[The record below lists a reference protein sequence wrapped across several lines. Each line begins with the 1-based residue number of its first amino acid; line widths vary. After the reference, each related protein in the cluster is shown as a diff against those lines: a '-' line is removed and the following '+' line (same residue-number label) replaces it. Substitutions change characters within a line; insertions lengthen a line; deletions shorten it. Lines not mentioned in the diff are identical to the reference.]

1 MQIPSETHQFQLG
14 LVTMQLCSE
23 VPPYRLWW
31 NAWAS
36 AAPDGARASTTKTRL
51 DEEMNEW
58 VMLGSRKSGW
68 LMWETHTHKPPI
80 LDGLYMFI
88 HVYTCLY
95 MFIHVYTCLYMF
107 IHVYTCLYMFIPYT
121 THLLHCRGWFIIG
134 FATLVVSSWWMMKT
148 SFILGAGAVCLNQLY
163 ASVLLWACPYW
174 LFRGPTSYWKF
185 DAVDFLG

>member
-1 MQIPSETHQFQLG
+1 MLLASCCEMHHWRLCHESVLPWWSLRHTGHQYPKRYICICQRSHFIPTIILDSDSWWILDMQIPSETHQFQLG

-80 LDGLYMFI
+80 LDALYMFI
-88 HVYTCLY
+88 HVFTCLY
-95 MFIHVYTCLYMF
+95 MFIHVYTRLYMF
-107 IHVYTCLYMFIPYT
+107 IHVYTIYYPFIA
-121 THLLHCRGWFIIG
+121 L
-134 FATLVVSSWWMMKT
+134 
-148 SFILGAGAVCLNQLY
+148 
-163 ASVLLWACPYW
+163 
-174 LFRGPTSYWKF
+174 
-185 DAVDFLG
+185 